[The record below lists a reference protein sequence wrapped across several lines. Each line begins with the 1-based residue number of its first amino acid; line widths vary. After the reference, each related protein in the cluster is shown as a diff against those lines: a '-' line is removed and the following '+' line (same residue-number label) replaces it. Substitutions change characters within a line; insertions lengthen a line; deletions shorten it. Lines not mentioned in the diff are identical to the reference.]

1 MIKYIFTNIK
11 NGESSIIKAEDLDDA
26 IMKMR
31 DKHVNMGLG
40 GITWGMVKEQYIIK
54 EFKEA

>member
-11 NGESSIIKAEDLDDA
+11 NQESSIIKAEDLEGA

-40 GITWGMVKEQYIIK
+40 AITFGMVKEQYIIK
-54 EFKEA
+54 EFN